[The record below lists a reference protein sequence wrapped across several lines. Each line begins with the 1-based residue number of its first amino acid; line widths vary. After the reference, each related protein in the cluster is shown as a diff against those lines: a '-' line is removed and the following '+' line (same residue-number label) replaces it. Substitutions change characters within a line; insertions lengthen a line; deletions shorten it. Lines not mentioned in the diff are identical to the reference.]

1 MWRLC
6 LPADWT
12 ANDTVV
18 MDLLSNTVVMGSDDL
33 GMPAYPPKDT
43 DGYHIPGNMEGAP
56 TGVLKAAT
64 RIARLLLAAG
74 SRAGRI
80 TLLDP
85 LPRYTT
91 EKCCQKPEHITNY
104 ADADY
109 QETVQRAVKNAHKA
123 LAAEAAAMPKAG
135 TEDLLEGF
143 QVVDGNLISSAG
155 LGIWAD
161 GVHLTSTAYAD
172 IRKRLAEVSIEVRRP
187 EKGLATLQYPAIV
200 NVPIDRRMLAE
211 PAAPG

>member
-1 MWRLC
+1 MTEGC
-6 LPADWT
+6 P
-12 ANDTVV
+12 
-18 MDLLSNTVVMGSDDL
+18 
-33 GMPAYPPKDT
+33 YKDSE
-43 DGYHIPGNMEGAP
+43 GYHIPGNMEGAP
-56 TGVLKAAT
+56 TGVLKAVT
-64 RIARLLLAAG
+64 RLAKPLLAAA
-74 SRAGRI
+74 SKAGKI
-80 TLLDP
+80 ILLDP

-91 EKCCQKPEHITNY
+91 VKFCLKPEHITNY
-104 ADADY
+104 CKTDY
-109 QETVQRAVKNAHKA
+109 METVEAAVRNAHKA

-187 EKGLATLQYPAIV
+187 ETGLATLQYPAIV